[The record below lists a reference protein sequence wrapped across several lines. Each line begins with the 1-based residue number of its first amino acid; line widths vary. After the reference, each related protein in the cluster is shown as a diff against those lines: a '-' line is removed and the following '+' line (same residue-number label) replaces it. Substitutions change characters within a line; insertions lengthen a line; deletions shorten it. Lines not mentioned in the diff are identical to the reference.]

1 MDSKDKKYI
10 WKPRLAFLNAL
21 GPTTEEQSLHD
32 ELSSVTLIKE
42 NKEYLQEDI
51 SLPREGILLV
61 RYSHNRIYGLHYYEN
76 KSHINS
82 FCIDI
87 LFLSS
92 WYLARLLS
100 GNNNSISLKRKYTQQ
115 YTCNFDLFYYPFDTQ
130 VRIQKP

>member
-61 RYSHNRIYGLHYYEN
+61 RYSHNRIYGLHYMRIN
-76 KSHINS
+76 HI
-82 FCIDI
+82 
-87 LFLSS
+87 
-92 WYLARLLS
+92 
-100 GNNNSISLKRKYTQQ
+100 
-115 YTCNFDLFYYPFDTQ
+115 
-130 VRIQKP
+130 